1 MRYHR
6 LMQSVKTRN
15 GRRAYLWWLDH
26 YTYEIELDDDTIIPL
41 NDTPIEEAEQ
51 VLFRIIEEN

>member
-6 LMQSVKTRN
+6 LMQSVTTRQ

-26 YTYEIELDDDTIIPL
+26 YTYEIEIDDKTIPL
-41 NDTPIEEAEQ
+41 NDTPYEDAELEL
-51 VLFRIIEEN
+51 VRIIEEN

>member
-26 YTYEIELDDDTIIPL
+26 YTYEIELDDDTKL
-41 NDTPIEEAEQ
+41 TEQ
-51 VLFRIIEEN
+51 AACAGGACEIV